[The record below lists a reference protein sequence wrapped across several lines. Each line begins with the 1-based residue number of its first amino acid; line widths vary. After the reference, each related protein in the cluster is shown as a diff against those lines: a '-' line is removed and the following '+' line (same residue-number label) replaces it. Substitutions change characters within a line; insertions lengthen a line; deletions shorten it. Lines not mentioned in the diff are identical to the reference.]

1 MLRISMRYQLLGIQ
15 LFKCWNISLVSCM
28 GIWIITTIT
37 LNYAQGKPNG
47 SKWHMKPLPCF
58 VRLTQTRGHNG
69 LESQNRKIKL
79 VPLLHFVVGVSWI
92 LMNKIMITPF
102 QFNPFT
108 GTLKSRQHS
117 ESLVHHIISQTSYLA
132 MILI

>member
-1 MLRISMRYQLLGIQ
+1 MYPAWAYGSLLQLLC
-15 LFKCWNISLVSCM
+15 LMPRV
-28 GIWIITTIT
+28 
-37 LNYAQGKPNG
+37 KPNG
-47 SKWHMKPLPCF
+47 SKWHMQHLPCF

-79 VPLLHFVVGVSWI
+79 APLLHFVVGVSWI
-92 LMNKIMITPF
+92 LMNTIMITPF

-117 ESLVHHIISQTSYLA
+117 ESLVHHSISQTSYLV
-132 MILI
+132 MILIRLQHDYFVNFSG